1 MDTPTP
7 TTGLKRAKNSPAT
20 GASQA
25 TPTPSSQPAPTTP
38 SRPRE
43 LKPLRAARKA
53 GVDYDAS
60 LIKGMNPPSA
70 NTAGGTPTASAP
82 RSMNANQ
89 LLARV
94 NNATTIDKK
103 SRDSARR
110 DLSNKLEYMKTLCT
124 DDNALMKRES
134 VVVAKAWEDK
144 LHRRTR
150 EASENLNG
158 YKSFVNEA
166 LGLMETWEVNWG
178 GPKDSQ
184 GWTGSE
190 NFNLHVDS
198 ICSDLEEG
206 PEVQSPSSS
215 SSATLS
221 LGNGH
226 ETRREAQ
233 RVMIRKHLDELV
245 ACFPSGDPMANI
257 NKAALTTAWEAR
269 FWQNTYEKT
278 AYLNMYLDAIEDS
291 AMDLK
296 EWRDEW
302 ALSDGG
308 KKSGRESF
316 LEYVKKY
323 HRNDVHFSLPAVIQP
338 VGATTAGVE
347 EDAEGETDDEDYQ
360 SSSPAA
366 SPYHQDNGSNNN
378 NLPYYLPTTP
388 HQDTNTNFD
397 TAIQDTN
404 FDDAIFDLAGGNLP
418 AFGDDGNSANMFA
431 QGFQGAWN
439 DIPVD
444 PSLGSFTTAWEPQAS
459 SQPMPVNPSLEELVG
474 AWVPQASSGD
484 MAANPSL
491 EQLMDSWVTQASSSD
506 MTTGPAIPDGTVVSA
521 AMTSSAAQLVSP
533 YAQASS
539 SEMTI
544 DPALLD
550 GTVVP
555 AGTTSSATQLVS
567 PYSQSREMDGVAY
580 HVTVEKPV
588 VSQAQAQVPS
598 TTVAKPVE
606 DVEMGE
612 SSTVLPPS
620 KDLTTTIATVTP
632 DVEMGEAVSMP
643 LFGTKDQTSRNEDV
657 CMASGELPKST
668 AGTVMPVTGFS
679 ATGGR
684 FNLGFGGNASKK
696 VQFDL
701 GFVPGATNPFGTQS
715 KAPVSI
721 LKQTAP
727 APPPGYPFASY
738 TSFSPSP
745 SFTQSGGMAPKTAAP
760 TSTWASPSSFVPASA
775 TSGGT
780 AAKTAKPAT
789 SASSIAP
796 AFSLAPASSI
806 APAAAIASASSVFRT
821 PAKIGSIA
829 AKIEKPA
836 TSTSSVTPAA
846 AIVPASSVTSTPAKL
861 GGIAAQTA
869 KPATSLSPV
878 APTSATF
885 GGIVAK
891 TEKSEPTPKSD
902 AEKPIFGPEDVKS
915 SSGSTGTKVAPK
927 PDATK
932 PVTTKPD
939 VTKPI
944 FSLSGINFGNG
955 SAVTKPASKPVC
967 DFGGPIPEFSKM
979 LKRGAPQAVVVAPV
993 SSSQIAEKTQTEKP
1007 AAPVKKATEGTIA
1020 NATDG
1025 DVETQADKKQADAQ
1039 VKVVSTP
1046 SIPATIDSV
1055 SKEPL
1060 VGEAPREFPTVSN
1073 KPSVDKVS
1081 AESTVVVETLQTEAV
1096 STVDRFLTA
1105 MDELKSIW
1113 DRLSDAEITSAL
1125 AKKLDNE
1132 PDVFDHNDWG
1142 AALQLMKSVK
1152 LIFKPSDA
1160 VSQHPNL
1167 ILLNTKKPAPVAEE
1181 KKQKVEQPQKVAESK
1196 GKERVEVK
1204 AHLDNKP
1211 LQQKSTTEM
1220 AEKKAP
1226 DSAAKATEKVS
1237 ESAAKAT
1244 EKVPVLATKATEKK
1258 PEYAAK
1264 ATEKAPVSATKTTE
1278 KQVSESSAK
1287 ATEKKPESAIKATE
1301 QQISV
1306 SAPRATETAPISAAK
1321 ATEKKPEFT
1330 AKVTEEKISE
1340 FAIKATAKMPEV
1352 EEQKDTKG
1360 KERVEGKTQLGSKPL
1375 QQESAT
1381 KATKEKKTEV
1391 PVPKLSPRFNELVEE
1406 IAASRDLWIKEH
1418 QAYGTPRALLN
1429 IGEELLTHGPEFSI
1443 ENTNIE
1449 ELEDVSCKWEQ
1460 LLTTADC
1467 LKALQEAFHGDYDA
1481 KFRRDAQKFREH
1493 KRVYEV
1499 YHYKSSQG
1507 ATSSKLRQKYY
1518 EREAH
1523 KQDVAGMKMREEVK
1537 DELHDLL
1544 GMYGEYLTSLENLQ
1558 SLFRFP
1564 DSLIHMS
1571 EASLVAFHEL
1581 IEARH
1586 KAFLFEVVPFPREV
1600 FDDLTVEEAQ
1610 HALIKDCCADPL
1622 TDAAYDQ
1629 LMAKADAL
1637 NFD

>member
-25 TPTPSSQPAPTTP
+25 TPTP

-82 RSMNANQ
+82 RSMNAIQ

-110 DLSNKLEYMKTLCT
+110 DLANKLEYMKTLCT

-150 EASENLNG
+150 EASENLDG

-190 NFNLHVDS
+190 NFNLHVDP

-206 PEVQSPSSS
+206 PEVQSPSRS

-302 ALSDGG
+302 ALSDEG

-491 EQLMDSWVTQASSSD
+491 EQLMDSWVAQSSSSD
-506 MTTGPAIPDGTVVSA
+506 VTIDPALLDGTVVSA
-521 AMTSSAAQLVSP
+521 VTTSSTAQLVSP

-539 SEMTI
+539 SDMTI

-550 GTVVP
+550 GTIVP
-555 AGTTSSATQLVS
+555 AATTSSATQLVS

-657 CMASGELPKST
+657 CMASEELSKST

-684 FNLGFGGNASKK
+684 FNLGFGDNASKK

-727 APPPGYPFASY
+727 APPPSYPFASY

-760 TSTWASPSSFVPASA
+760 TSAWTSPSSFVPASA
-775 TSGGT
+775 TSGGI
-780 AAKTAKPAT
+780 AAKAAKPAT
-789 SASSIAP
+789 SASSVAP
-796 AFSLAPASSI
+796 TSFLAPASSI
-806 APAAAIASASSVFRT
+806 ASAAAIASASSVSLT
-821 PAKIGSIA
+821 PAKIGGIA
-829 AKIEKPA
+829 VKTEKPA
-836 TSTSSVTPAA
+836 TSVSSIALTPSIAPISSVAP
-846 AIVPASSVTSTPAKL
+846 TPAKL
-861 GGIAAQTA
+861 GGIAEQTA
-869 KPATSLSPV
+869 KP
-878 APTSATF
+878 
-885 GGIVAK
+885 
-891 TEKSEPTPKSD
+891 EPKPKSD

-915 SSGSTGTKVAPK
+915 SSGSTGTKAAPK
-927 PDATK
+927 PDGTK

-955 SAVTKPASKPVC
+955 PAVTRPAPKPVC

-979 LKRGAPQAVVVAPV
+979 LKRGVPQAVVVAPV
-993 SSSQIAEKTQTEKP
+993 SSSQIAEKTQTEK
-1007 AAPVKKATEGTIA
+1007 AVAPVQTATEATIV
-1020 NATDG
+1020 NVTDG
-1025 DVETQADKKQADAQ
+1025 GVETQADKKQADAQ
-1039 VKVVSTP
+1039 VKVSTP
-1046 SIPATIDSV
+1046 PILTTIDSV

-1060 VGEAPREFPTVSN
+1060 VDEAPKEFPTASK
-1073 KPSVDKVS
+1073 KPSVDEVS
-1081 AESTVVVETLQTEAV
+1081 AESTVVVETPQTEAV

-1132 PDVFDHNDWG
+1132 PNVFDHNDWS

-1152 LIFKPSDA
+1152 LIFKPSEA

-1375 QQESAT
+1375 RQEPAT
-1381 KATKEKKTEV
+1381 KATKDKKTEV

-1406 IAASRDLWIKEH
+1406 IAVSRDLWIKEH

-1507 ATSSKLRQKYY
+1507 ATGSKLRQKYY